1 MIGNLLNDSLVPEA
15 KIFGPKVDMQLDK
28 RMVNQ
33 GGAVGSSLPLGT
45 LRQHK
50 QHRIKTAIGQQAL
63 PKARPKQKP
72 QGQAKASK
80 LRISEKNNFMEKM
93 QLALLE
99 PEDPRGSLDQNT
111 AKDLSLRVFLTLS
124 LMKGGG

>member
-1 MIGNLLNDSLVPEA
+1 
-15 KIFGPKVDMQLDK
+15 MQLDK
-28 RMVNQ
+28 REWNR

-45 LRQHK
+45 LRQQK
-50 QHRIKTAIGQQAL
+50 QHRTKTAIGQQAL
-63 PKARPKQKP
+63 QRARPNQKP
-72 QGQAKASK
+72 KGPAKASK

-111 AKDLSLRVFLTLS
+111 AKDLSLRIFLTLS
-124 LMKGGG
+124 LMRQVAAENS